1 VIVTTGK
8 LSLVLMLVGLLL
20 EARFAQATENDAFP
34 YELEDGQE
42 AAVLGSTA
50 ILFGLGFWADQGYE
64 PLTPEEIAALDPES
78 INWFD
83 RSATRRY
90 SPGAAKA
97 SDVMLYATMAAPL
110 SLALTDQGSKQPGT
124 LGLMYLETYA
134 LQGGLTYLAKNLFSR
149 TRPYVYNDDPEIPM
163 ALKMEKTS
171 RRSFYSGHT
180 STAFASMVFLA
191 SVFERL
197 YPDSSARGWVWGGCL
212 TAAAT
217 TGYLR
222 YAAGRHYPTD
232 ILVGAAMGAFVGYL
246 VPSLHEIEADGPGGP
261 GTGKSRK
268 SVTLGFSL
276 GF

>member
-1 VIVTTGK
+1 MTTTSAKITTLLMVIG
-8 LSLVLMLVGLLL
+8 LFLRAHPVL
-20 EARFAQATENDAFP
+20 AADNDPFP
-34 YELEDGQE
+34 YELEGGKE

-50 ILFGLGFWADQGYE
+50 ILFGLGFWADQGYA
-64 PLTPEEIAALDPES
+64 PLTPEEIAALDPET

-97 SDVMLYATMAAPL
+97 SDIMLYATMAAPL
-110 SLALTDQGSKQPGT
+110 SLGLTDQGSRDAGT

-149 TRPYVYNDDPEIPM
+149 TRPYVYNDNPDIPLE
-163 ALKMEKTS
+163 LKMEKTS

-180 STAFASMVFLA
+180 SAAFASMVFLA

-197 YPDSSARGWVWGGCL
+197 YPDSSARGWVWGGCM

-246 VPSLHEIEADGPGGP
+246 VPTLHELEGDGPGGP
-261 GTGKSRK
+261 AGDKSRR
-268 SVTLGFSL
+268 SMTLGITLGF
-276 GF
+276 

>member
-1 VIVTTGK
+1 MTTVFRITGTLLMVTGI
-8 LSLVLMLVGLLL
+8 LAG
-20 EARFAQATENDAFP
+20 ATSVHADDEFP
-34 YELEDGQE
+34 YDLEGGRE
-42 AAVLGSTA
+42 TAVLGGTA
-50 ILFGLGFWADQGYE
+50 VLFGLGFWADKAYE
-64 PLTPEEIAALDPES
+64 PLTPEEIAVLEPES

-83 RSATRRY
+83 RSAASRW
-90 SPGAAKA
+90 SPGATKA

-110 SLALTDQGSKQPGT
+110 SLVLTDQGSREPGT
-124 LGLMYLETYA
+124 LGLMYIETYA
-134 LQGGLTYLAKNLFSR
+134 LQGGLTYLTKNLFAR
-149 TRPYVYNDDPEIPM
+149 TRPYVYNDNPDIPL
-163 ALKMEKTS
+163 AEKMEKTA

-180 STAFASMVFLA
+180 SSAFASMVFLA

-197 YPDSSARGWVWGGCL
+197 YPESSARGWVWGGCL

-246 VPSLHEIEADGPGGP
+246 VPSMHEIESNGPGAA
-261 GTGKSRK
+261 KIRK
-268 SVTLGFSL
+268 SMTIGFSL

>member
-1 VIVTTGK
+1 MTRIVI
-8 LSLVLMLVGLLL
+8 LLL
-20 EARFAQATENDAFP
+20 GALAMQPALGEAAAAADEFP
-34 YELEDGQE
+34 YETEGGQE
-42 AAVLGSTA
+42 AAVLGSA
-50 ILFGLGFWADQGYE
+50 AVLFGLGLWADQSYE

-83 RSATRRY
+83 RSATRQW

-97 SDVMLYATMAAPL
+97 SDIMVATTTIAPL
-110 SLALTDQGSKQPGT
+110 SLLLTDQGSREPWTMGV
-124 LGLMYLETYA
+124 MYLETYA
-134 LQGGLTYLAKNLFSR
+134 LQGGLTYLVKNLFNR
-149 TRPYVYNDDPEIPM
+149 TRPYVYNDNPDIP
-163 ALKMEKTS
+163 LSVKMEKTS

-180 STAFASMVFLA
+180 SSAFASMVFMA

-197 YPDSSARGWVWGGCL
+197 YPDSDARGWVWGGCL

-222 YAAGRHYPTD
+222 YQAGKHYPSD

-246 VPSLHEIEADGPGGP
+246 VPTLHELEAESPGGD
-261 GTGKSRK
+261 KRAK
-268 SVTLGFSL
+268 SVTLGWSF

>member
-1 VIVTTGK
+1 MKRITI
-8 LSLVLMLVGLLL
+8 LVLVHGVFLSAAVDPALAAN
-20 EARFAQATENDAFP
+20 EFP
-34 YELEDGQE
+34 YELDGGQE

-50 ILFGLGFWADQGYE
+50 VLFGLGFWADQSYK

-83 RSATRRY
+83 RSATRQW

-97 SDVMLYATMAAPL
+97 SDVMLYTTMVAPL
-110 SLALTDQGSKQPGT
+110 SLLLTDQGSREPWTTGV
-124 LGLMYLETYA
+124 MYLETYA
-134 LQGGLTYLAKNLFSR
+134 LQGGLTFLAKSLFNR
-149 TRPYVYNDDPEIPM
+149 TRPYVYNDNPDIP
-163 ALKMEKTS
+163 LSVKMEKTS

-180 STAFASMVFLA
+180 SSAFASMVFLA

-222 YAAGRHYPTD
+222 YQAGRHYPSD

-246 VPSLHEIEADGPGGP
+246 VPSLHELETDSSGA
-261 GTGKSRK
+261 GKSRK
-268 SVTLGFSL
+268 SMTLGFSV